1 MTSEVVDSE
10 NPDPVVG
17 TSKQR
22 LLDLLGP
29 GLITGAA
36 DDDPSGIA
44 TYSQPVPGLC
54 RFSFPAPPWRSTVEP
69 NRELEPAFINI
80 EPPRN
85 ELGYRWFTQRRNISQ
100 DHPDF
105 VHAPP
110 ECYL

>member
-1 MTSEVVDSE
+1 MKKFV
-10 NPDPVVG
+10 PV
-17 TSKQR
+17 
-22 LLDLLGP
+22 
-29 GLITGAA
+29 A
-36 DDDPSGIA
+36 
-44 TYSQPVPGLC
+44 GLC